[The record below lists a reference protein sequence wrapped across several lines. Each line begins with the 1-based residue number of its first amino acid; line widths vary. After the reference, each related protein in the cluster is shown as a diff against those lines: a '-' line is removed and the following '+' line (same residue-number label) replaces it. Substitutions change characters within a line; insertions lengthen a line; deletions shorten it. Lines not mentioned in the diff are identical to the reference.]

1 VQICGC
7 FLAQKMQHHP
17 LASKVR
23 DDFPILKRE
32 INDFPLAYLDN
43 AATTQKPQCVIDS
56 LLDFY
61 STHNSNVSRGVYT
74 LAEEATEIYEEGR
87 ESIAKF
93 IGATDS
99 GNIIFTRGT
108 TESINL
114 VASTWA
120 QSNLKTGD
128 RILVTEMEHH
138 SNLVPWQL
146 ATQASGAE
154 LVYWP
159 ITPETGN
166 SAGSRLDLQKLDE
179 LLTDSVKHHRNFRL
193 LAVTAVSNVLGTVNP
208 IAKIVEMA
216 HERGIPVLVDAAQAV
231 ARMPIDVTGWNCDFL
246 AFSGHKVYGPTGI
259 GVLYA
264 KKERLDEMLPFQ
276 GGGGMIR
283 QVGRQSSTW
292 ADSPQKFEAGTPPV
306 AEVSGLAVA
315 LEYVS
320 DVGISEIQRYEKE
333 LTAHALN
340 RFAEFSD
347 LELYGHQDTCDRTGV
362 LSFNLRNVHP
372 HDVAQVLDESGIAV
386 RAGHHCTQILHERLG
401 VAASVRMSFG
411 IYNEVSE
418 IDHLFSTLDLARD
431 IFLD

>member
-1 VQICGC
+1 
-7 FLAQKMQHHP
+7 MQHHP

-43 AATTQKPQCVIDS
+43 ASTTQKPQCVIDS

-114 VASTWA
+114 VASAWA
-120 QSNLKTGD
+120 QHNLKTGD
-128 RILVTEMEHH
+128 RIIVTEMEHH
-138 SNLVPWQL
+138 SNLVPWQM
-146 ATQASGAE
+146 AAQASGAE

-159 ITPETGN
+159 ITSEAGS

-216 HERGIPVLVDAAQAV
+216 HERDIPVLVDAAQAV
-231 ARMPIDVTGWNCDFL
+231 ARMPIDVAGWDCDFL

-306 AEVSGLAVA
+306 AEVSGLAAA
-315 LEYVS
+315 LDYVS
-320 DVGISEIQRYEKE
+320 DVGIYEIQKHEKE
-333 LTAHALN
+333 LTSHALN

-347 LELYGHQDTCDRTGV
+347 LELYGPQDTCDRTGV

-418 IDHLFSTLDLARD
+418 IDHLFSTLDRARD

>member
-1 VQICGC
+1 
-7 FLAQKMQHHP
+7 MQHHP

-23 DDFPILKRE
+23 GDFPILKRE

-61 STHNSNVSRGVYT
+61 STHNSNVSRGVYA

-114 VASTWA
+114 VASAWA
-120 QSNLKTGD
+120 QHILKTGD
-128 RILVTEMEHH
+128 QIIVTEMEHH
-138 SNLVPWQL
+138 SNLVPWQM
-146 ATQASGAE
+146 AAQASGAE

-159 ITPETGN
+159 ITPE
-166 SAGSRLDLQKLDE
+166 AGSTGVGLLELEELGE
-179 LLTDSVKHHRNFRL
+179 LLTDSVNL

-231 ARMPIDVTGWNCDFL
+231 ARMPIDVTGWDCDFL

-264 KKERLDEMLPFQ
+264 KKERLDEMQPFQ
-276 GGGGMIR
+276 GGGGMIKD
-283 QVGRQSSTW
+283 VKKDGISYGEL
-292 ADSPQKFEAGTPPV
+292 PNKYEAGTMATAQV
-306 AEVSGLAVA
+306 IAFDQSIKF
-315 LEYVS
+315 LEKI
-320 DVGISEIQRYEKE
+320 GIENIVNHEQELIEYGQEILRKNNSVK
-333 LTAHALN
+333 LIGSPKNKGA
-340 RFAEFSD
+340 
-347 LELYGHQDTCDRTGV
+347 V
-362 LSFNLRNVHP
+362 LSFIIEGVHP
-372 HDVAQVLDESGIAV
+372 HDIATILDEDGVAI
-386 RAGHHCTQILHERLG
+386 RAGHHCCQILHDKLGIPASARASLG
-401 VAASVRMSFG
+401 V
-411 IYNEVSE
+411 YNTK
-418 IDHLFSTLDLARD
+418 DDLDQLNTSINNCKK
-431 IFLD
+431 IFNL

>member
-1 VQICGC
+1 
-7 FLAQKMQHHP
+7 MQHHP

-43 AATTQKPQCVIDS
+43 AATTQKPQSVIDS

-114 VASTWA
+114 VASAWA

-146 ATQASGAE
+146 AAQASGAE

-159 ITPETGN
+159 ITPETGS
-166 SAGSRLDLQKLDE
+166 SAGSRLDLKKLDE

-216 HERGIPVLVDAAQAV
+216 HERGIPVLVDAAQVV
-231 ARMPIDVTGWNCDFL
+231 ARMPIDVSRLDCDFL

-264 KKERLDEMLPFQ
+264 KKERLYEMKPFQ

-306 AEVSGLAVA
+306 AEVSGLAAA
-315 LEYVS
+315 LDYVS
-320 DVGISEIQRYEKE
+320 AVGIYEIHKHEKE
-333 LTAHALN
+333 LTSHALN

-347 LELYGHQDTCDRTGV
+347 LELYGPQDTCDRTGV

-418 IDHLFSTLDLARD
+418 IDHLFSTLDRARD

>member
-1 VQICGC
+1 
-7 FLAQKMQHHP
+7 MQHHP

-61 STHNSNVSRGVYT
+61 STHNSNVSRGVYK
-74 LAEEATEIYEEGR
+74 LVEEATEIYEEGR
-87 ESIAKF
+87 ESIAEF
-93 IGATDS
+93 IGATNS

-114 VASTWA
+114 VASAWA
-120 QSNLKTGD
+120 QHNLKTGD
-128 RILVTEMEHH
+128 RIIVTEMEHH
-138 SNLVPWQL
+138 SNLVPWQM
-146 ATQASGAE
+146 AAQASGAE

-159 ITPETGN
+159 ITPE
-166 SAGSRLDLQKLDE
+166 AGSTGVALLELKELEE
-179 LLTDSVKHHRNFRL
+179 LLRDSVKL
-193 LAVTAVSNVLGTVNP
+193 IAVTAVSNVLGTVNP

-231 ARMPIDVTGWNCDFL
+231 ARMPIDVSELDCDFL

-259 GVLYA
+259 GVLYV

-292 ADSPQKFEAGTPPV
+292 ADFPQKFEAGTPPV
-306 AEVSGLAVA
+306 AEVSGLAAA
-315 LEYVS
+315 LAYVC
-320 DVGISEIQRYEKE
+320 
-333 LTAHALN
+333 L
-340 RFAEFSD
+340 
-347 LELYGHQDTCDRTGV
+347 LYT
-362 LSFNLRNVHP
+362 SP
-372 HDVAQVLDESGIAV
+372 SP
-386 RAGHHCTQILHERLG
+386 
-401 VAASVRMSFG
+401 
-411 IYNEVSE
+411 
-418 IDHLFSTLDLARD
+418 RD
-431 IFLD
+431 